1 MQGRSW
7 MAALTL
13 ASGAVL
19 ALGSTGRSDDK
30 AAAGRVKLVFAIA
43 GLGSRGCDIEIRPG
57 HPGCQFRPVTR
68 HLSYEGKAEVVLD
81 DVRTTS
87 ADRDCAFAIIVRE
100 PGHPPRTFHRGLRLD
115 ASQPSAPPTL
125 SCYFSSPSRIAGA
138 TEMRSRR

>member
-19 ALGSTGRSDDK
+19 ALGSSGWADEK
-30 AAAGRVKLVFAIA
+30 PAAGRVMLKIGIA
-43 GLGSRGCDIEIRPG
+43 GLGRGGCDVEIKPG

-68 HLSYEGKAEVVLD
+68 HITSDGKADVVLD

-87 ADRDCAFAIIVRE
+87 ADRDCAFAITVRE

-115 ASQPSAPPTL
+115 ASQPATVPTL
-125 SCYFSSPSRIAGA
+125 SCFFSSPSRIARA
-138 TEMRSRR
+138 SEMRERR